1 MILESL
7 FSELISNVLKDLLT
21 RVITDRRKRLDEK
34 EIEQIVA
41 AYLAQHQSPLSPPLV
56 AKEIYI
62 ILGNSGFVDGHGQF
76 ALPLLENKRTLAS
89 LAKLLERN
97 YVEGVK
103 KRLGASTSSELEAA
117 PSELGTT
124 GLVQR
129 FEGGKDDPVGASVYW
144 SQRYGAYPVWGWI
157 ARCYEGYGGTG
168 SRLGFPTSP
177 ELPAAAS
184 PQGTTGQVQ
193 RFEGNGDGANIW
205 DEPNRSLIGVSIYCS
220 GHGAYA
226 TWGRIGRCYE
236 RLGGT
241 TSRLGFPLS
250 PEQETQRSSRG
261 HPVWKQRF
269 EGGEISCEWGSAPV
283 VHT

>member
-1 MILESL
+1 MILESF
-7 FSELISNVLKDLLT
+7 FSGVISSILKD
-21 RVITDRRKRLDEK
+21 VITQAIANRNKRLDEK
-34 EIEQIVA
+34 DIEKVVA
-41 AYLAQHQSPLSPPLV
+41 TCLAQHQSPLPPPMV

-76 ALPLLENKRTLAS
+76 ILPLLESKHTPAS
-89 LAKLLERN
+89 LASLLERN
-97 YVEGVK
+97 YVENVK
-103 KRLGASTSSELEAA
+103 KRLGTPASVELKAT
-117 PSELGTT
+117 PSELGTV

-129 FEGGKDDPVGASVYW
+129 FEGGKDDPAGTSVYW

-168 SRLGFPTSP
+168 SRLGFPISP

-205 DEPNRSLIGVSIYCS
+205 DEPNHILIGVSIYS
-220 GHGAYA
+220 SRHGAYA
-226 TWGRIGRCYE
+226 TWGEIGRCYE
-236 RLGGT
+236 RLYGT
-241 TSRLGFPLS
+241 TSRLGFPTS
-250 PEQETQRSSRG
+250 PEQEAQRSSQG
-261 HPVWKQRF
+261 HSVWKQRF

-283 VHT
+283 VHA

>member
-7 FSELISNVLKDLLT
+7 FPGVLSAILKE
-21 RVITDRRKRLDEK
+21 VIAQAFANQNRRLNEK
-34 EIEQIVA
+34 EIEKVVA
-41 AYLAQHQSPLSPPLV
+41 TYLAQHQSPLSPPMV

-76 ALPLLENKRTLAS
+76 TLPLLESKRTPAS
-89 LAKLLERN
+89 LASLLERN
-97 YVEGVK
+97 HVEGVK
-103 KRLGASTSSELEAA
+103 KRLGVPISSELEAT
-117 PSELGTT
+117 PSKLETT
-124 GLVQR
+124 GRVQR

-168 SRLGFPTSP
+168 SRLGFPISP

-193 RFEGNGDGANIW
+193 RFEGNDDGANIW
-205 DEPNRSLIGVSIYCS
+205 DEPNRVLIGVSIYCS
-220 GHGAYA
+220 SHGAYA
-226 TWGRIGRCYE
+226 TWGEIGRCYE
-236 RLGGT
+236 RLYGT
-241 TSRLGFPLS
+241 TSRLGFPIS

-269 EGGEISCEWGSAPV
+269 EGGEISCEWGSDPV
-283 VHT
+283 VHS